1 MRWETK
7 HPKTMLEHLYA
18 SLWSHSMPPESVIIF
33 ISNHIKLH
41 TEQNIIHVSSDN
53 KPFIA
58 TIRCKL
64 CAVLV
69 AQRNT

>member
-1 MRWETK
+1 
-7 HPKTMLEHLYA
+7 
-18 SLWSHSMPPESVIIF
+18 MPPESVIIF
-33 ISNHIKLH
+33 ISNHIKWH
-41 TEQNIIHVSSDN
+41 TEQNIIIHVASDN